1 MIRIHVFQV
10 VLDRNGVCSFI
21 QIISNY
27 LPTAQLSDVHV
38 AADMIH
44 HNNIN
49 GCHKKTGEDVQVIE
63 TCFITHA
70 L

>member
-10 VLDRNGVCSFI
+10 VLDRNCVCSFI